1 MTHAYSAEGVP
12 VCLMRQWCSQ
22 ETRHNSW
29 KLVTVLIFWLLHLHM
44 SSLHSQSE
52 FKAHFK
58 NITRIMECVGCD
70 KCRLWGKLQV
80 HGIGTALK
88 VLFSD
93 KRTGKLE
100 LSRREIVA
108 LFNVLGRS
116 VMLIMQRRF
125 VSIFGHSHACLA
137 GFQAVS
143 TTYRCSRRCR
153 YIQAVNVLSTADTIR
168 QYFLRL

>member
-1 MTHAYSAEGVP
+1 
-12 VCLMRQWCSQ
+12 
-22 ETRHNSW
+22 
-29 KLVTVLIFWLLHLHM
+29 M

-116 VMLIMQRRF
+116 VMLIMQRCF
-125 VSIFGHSHACLA
+125 VSIFGHSHAHRFSSSINYLQMFKEMQVYTGSECIIYSCHYQTIISSGYRAQRRIVIHELA
-137 GFQAVS
+137 NNLHL
-143 TTYRCSRRCR
+143 TRLCS
-153 YIQAVNVLSTADTIR
+153 S
-168 QYFLRL
+168 